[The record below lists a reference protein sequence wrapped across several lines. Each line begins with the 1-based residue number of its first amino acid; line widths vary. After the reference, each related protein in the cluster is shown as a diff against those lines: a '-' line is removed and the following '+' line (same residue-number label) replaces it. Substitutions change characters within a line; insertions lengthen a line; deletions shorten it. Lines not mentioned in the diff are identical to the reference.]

1 MLFKDKE
8 LLICTILFANN
19 LVNVL
24 ASALATKILIELTNT
39 DGIFYATVIM
49 TLMILVFGELIP
61 KTLALSKAD
70 SFALK
75 ISPFLRFLVIL
86 LYPLTF
92 SLNFIVYILLKIV
105 GVNYSNFKKEE
116 ISEKREEELRGAI
129 DLHGED
135 SSGEEKNMLKS
146 ILDLDEI
153 TVGSIMIPRKDIFSL
168 SNKISYNDLLNKLED
183 SPHSRIPIW
192 EKNPENITGVFHV
205 RTLIS
210 LKNPDSKKF
219 DIKSLCQKPWFIP
232 ESTKLDNQLMEFKK
246 RKEHFSI
253 VVDEYGEFLGI
264 VTLEDIIEEIV
275 GDIDDE
281 QDRLKISK
289 KVKGIK
295 SMSPTSFLVKGNVNI
310 RDLNK
315 ELNINLPI
323 NSNVSTVA
331 GLVLYES
338 RTIPKTKQVF
348 SFFDL
353 KFEILNKNNN
363 QITLLKI
370 TKKKKLTFPKKN
382 TIVNMG
388 SFFLVIK
395 DLFEKVL
402 IDQRL
407 VIIDHNSSAY
417 EAAVSMLKNKCGAL
431 LVCDNKNEDSLMGI
445 ISERDLTFR
454 VIPKNLDPKKTKV
467 SKIMTKNVETIQPN
481 RTTFDAIQIMKSK
494 GFRHLPVVE
503 KKKIIGILSM
513 RDLYDYANNELQD
526 SLKKHQEFMFGTG
539 YGS

>member
-1 MLFKDKE
+1 MDLPLHILIGSIVGLVILSAFFSGSETSLTSASKPRMHNLAKSGKKNAKVFEDLFRDKE

-39 DGIFYATVIM
+39 DGIFYATIIM

-70 SFALK
+70 NYALK
-75 ISPFLRFLVIL
+75 ISPFIRLLVIL

-92 SLNFIVYILLKIV
+92 TLNFIVYILLKIV

-135 SSGEEKNMLKS
+135 SSRDEKNMLKS

-168 SNKISYNDLLNKLED
+168 PVKITYNDLLEQLEN

-192 EKNPENITGVFHV
+192 ENNPENIIGVFHV
-205 RTLIS
+205 RRLIS
-210 LKNPDSKKF
+210 YKNSDSKKF
-219 DIKSLCQKPWFIP
+219 NIKSLCQKPWFIP

-281 QDRLKISK
+281 QDMLKTSK
-289 KVKGIK
+289 KVTGIK
-295 SMSPTSFLVKGNVNI
+295 PLSPSSFLVEGNVNI

-315 ELNINLPI
+315 ELNINLQI
-323 NSNVSTVA
+323 NNNVSTVA

-348 SFFDL
+348 SFFGL
-353 KFEILNKNNN
+353 NFEILKKKNN

-370 TKKKKLTFPKKN
+370 TKKK
-382 TIVNMG
+382 V
-388 SFFLVIK
+388 
-395 DLFEKVL
+395 
-402 IDQRL
+402 
-407 VIIDHNSSAY
+407 
-417 EAAVSMLKNKCGAL
+417 
-431 LVCDNKNEDSLMGI
+431 
-445 ISERDLTFR
+445 
-454 VIPKNLDPKKTKV
+454 
-467 SKIMTKNVETIQPN
+467 
-481 RTTFDAIQIMKSK
+481 
-494 GFRHLPVVE
+494 
-503 KKKIIGILSM
+503 
-513 RDLYDYANNELQD
+513 
-526 SLKKHQEFMFGTG
+526 
-539 YGS
+539 

>member
-1 MLFKDKE
+1 MDIPLHILIGSIIGLVILSAFFSGSETSLTSASKPRMHNLAKSGKKNAKIFETLFKDKE

-39 DGIFYATVIM
+39 DGILYATVIM

-61 KTLALSKAD
+61 KTLALSKSD
-70 SFALK
+70 TYALK
-75 ISPFLRFLVIL
+75 ISPFIRFLVIL
-86 LYPLTF
+86 LYPLTVT
-92 SLNFIVYILLKIV
+92 LNFIVYVLLKIV

-129 DLHGED
+129 DLHGQE
-135 SSGEEKNMLKS
+135 SSGDEKHMLKS

-168 SNKISYNDLLNKLED
+168 PAKINYNDLLEKLED

-192 EKNPENITGVFHV
+192 EKNPENIIGVFHV
-205 RTLIS
+205 RRLIS
-210 LKNPDSKKF
+210 LKNSDPKKF
-219 DIKSLCQKPWFIP
+219 DIKLLCQKPWFIP

-281 QDRLKISK
+281 QDMLKISK

-295 SMSPTSFLVKGNVNI
+295 SLSPSGFLVKGNVSI

-323 NSNVSTVA
+323 NNNISTVA

-353 KFEILNKNNN
+353 KFEILNKTNN

-370 TKKKKLTFPKKN
+370 SKKKN
-382 TIVNMG
+382 
-388 SFFLVIK
+388 
-395 DLFEKVL
+395 
-402 IDQRL
+402 
-407 VIIDHNSSAY
+407 
-417 EAAVSMLKNKCGAL
+417 
-431 LVCDNKNEDSLMGI
+431 
-445 ISERDLTFR
+445 
-454 VIPKNLDPKKTKV
+454 
-467 SKIMTKNVETIQPN
+467 
-481 RTTFDAIQIMKSK
+481 
-494 GFRHLPVVE
+494 
-503 KKKIIGILSM
+503 
-513 RDLYDYANNELQD
+513 
-526 SLKKHQEFMFGTG
+526 
-539 YGS
+539 

>member
-1 MLFKDKE
+1 MDLPLHILIGSIIGLVILSAFFSGSETSLTSASKPRMHNLAKSGKKNAKIFETLFKDKE

-24 ASALATKILIELTNT
+24 ASALATKILIELTNS
-39 DGIFYATVIM
+39 DGIFYATIIM
-49 TLMILVFGELIP
+49 TLMILIFGELIP
-61 KTLALSKAD
+61 KTLALSKSD
-70 SFALK
+70 TYALK
-75 ISPFLRFLVIL
+75 ISPFIRFLVIL
-86 LYPLTF
+86 LYPLTVT
-92 SLNFIVYILLKIV
+92 LNFIVYVLLKIV

-135 SSGEEKNMLKS
+135 SSRDEKNMLKS

-168 SNKISYNDLLNKLED
+168 PANINFNNLIEKLDE

-192 EKNPENITGVFHV
+192 EKNPENIIGVFHV
-205 RTLIS
+205 RRLIS
-210 LKNPDSKKF
+210 QKNPDPKKF

-281 QDRLKISK
+281 QDMLKISK

-295 SMSPTSFLVKGNVNI
+295 SLSPSNFLVKGNVSI

-323 NSNVSTVA
+323 NNNVSTIA

-338 RTIPKTKQVF
+338 RTIPKTKQIF

-353 KFEILNKNNN
+353 KFEILNKTNN

-370 TKKKKLTFPKKN
+370 SKKK
-382 TIVNMG
+382 
-388 SFFLVIK
+388 
-395 DLFEKVL
+395 D
-402 IDQRL
+402 
-407 VIIDHNSSAY
+407 
-417 EAAVSMLKNKCGAL
+417 
-431 LVCDNKNEDSLMGI
+431 
-445 ISERDLTFR
+445 
-454 VIPKNLDPKKTKV
+454 
-467 SKIMTKNVETIQPN
+467 
-481 RTTFDAIQIMKSK
+481 
-494 GFRHLPVVE
+494 
-503 KKKIIGILSM
+503 
-513 RDLYDYANNELQD
+513 
-526 SLKKHQEFMFGTG
+526 
-539 YGS
+539 

>member
-1 MLFKDKE
+1 MDIPLHILIGSIVGLVILSAFFSGSETSLTSASKPRMHNLAKSGKKNAKIFEDLFRDKE

-39 DGIFYATVIM
+39 DGIFYATIIM

-70 SFALK
+70 NYALK
-75 ISPFLRFLVIL
+75 ISPFIRLLVIL

-92 SLNFIVYILLKIV
+92 TLNFIVYILLKIV

-135 SSGEEKNMLKS
+135 SSRDEKNMLKS

-168 SNKISYNDLLNKLED
+168 PVKITYNDLLEQLEN

-192 EKNPENITGVFHV
+192 EKNPENIIGVFHV
-205 RTLIS
+205 RRLIS
-210 LKNPDSKKF
+210 YKNSDSKKF
-219 DIKSLCQKPWFIP
+219 NIKSLCQKPWFIP

-281 QDRLKISK
+281 QDMLKTSK
-289 KVKGIK
+289 KVTGIK
-295 SMSPTSFLVKGNVNI
+295 PLSPSSFLVEGNVNI

-315 ELNINLPI
+315 ELNINLQI
-323 NSNVSTVA
+323 NNNVSTVA

-338 RTIPKTKQVF
+338 RTIPKAKQVF

-353 KFEILNKNNN
+353 NFEILKKKNN

-370 TKKKKLTFPKKN
+370 TKKK
-382 TIVNMG
+382 V
-388 SFFLVIK
+388 
-395 DLFEKVL
+395 
-402 IDQRL
+402 
-407 VIIDHNSSAY
+407 
-417 EAAVSMLKNKCGAL
+417 
-431 LVCDNKNEDSLMGI
+431 
-445 ISERDLTFR
+445 
-454 VIPKNLDPKKTKV
+454 
-467 SKIMTKNVETIQPN
+467 
-481 RTTFDAIQIMKSK
+481 
-494 GFRHLPVVE
+494 
-503 KKKIIGILSM
+503 
-513 RDLYDYANNELQD
+513 
-526 SLKKHQEFMFGTG
+526 
-539 YGS
+539 

>member
-1 MLFKDKE
+1 MDLPLHILIGSIIGLVILSAFFSGSETSLTSASKPRMHNLAKSGKKNAKIFETLFKDKE

-24 ASALATKILIELTNT
+24 ASALATKILIELTNS
-39 DGIFYATVIM
+39 DGIFYATIIM
-49 TLMILVFGELIP
+49 TLMILIFGELIP
-61 KTLALSKAD
+61 KTLALSKSD
-70 SFALK
+70 TYALK
-75 ISPFLRFLVIL
+75 ISPFIRFLVIL
-86 LYPLTF
+86 LYPLTVT
-92 SLNFIVYILLKIV
+92 LNFIVYVLLKIV

-135 SSGEEKNMLKS
+135 SSRDEKNMLKS

-168 SNKISYNDLLNKLED
+168 PANINFNNLIEKLDE

-192 EKNPENITGVFHV
+192 EKNPENIIGVFHV
-205 RTLIS
+205 RRLIS
-210 LKNPDSKKF
+210 QKNPDPRKF
-219 DIKSLCQKPWFIP
+219 NIKLLCQKPWFIP

-281 QDRLKISK
+281 QDMLKISK

-295 SMSPTSFLVKGNVNI
+295 SLSPSNFLVKGNVSI

-323 NSNVSTVA
+323 NNNVSTIA

-338 RTIPKTKQVF
+338 RTIPKTKQIF

-353 KFEILNKNNN
+353 KFEILNKTNN

-370 TKKKKLTFPKKN
+370 SKKK
-382 TIVNMG
+382 
-388 SFFLVIK
+388 
-395 DLFEKVL
+395 D
-402 IDQRL
+402 
-407 VIIDHNSSAY
+407 
-417 EAAVSMLKNKCGAL
+417 
-431 LVCDNKNEDSLMGI
+431 
-445 ISERDLTFR
+445 
-454 VIPKNLDPKKTKV
+454 
-467 SKIMTKNVETIQPN
+467 
-481 RTTFDAIQIMKSK
+481 
-494 GFRHLPVVE
+494 
-503 KKKIIGILSM
+503 
-513 RDLYDYANNELQD
+513 
-526 SLKKHQEFMFGTG
+526 
-539 YGS
+539 

>member
-1 MLFKDKE
+1 MDLPLHILIGSIIGLVILSAFFSGSETSLTSASKPRMHNLAKSGKKNAKIFETLFKDKE

-39 DGIFYATVIM
+39 DGIFYATIIM
-49 TLMILVFGELIP
+49 TLMILIFGELIP
-61 KTLALSKAD
+61 KTLALSKSD
-70 SFALK
+70 TNPQK
-75 ISPFLRFLVIL
+75 IKHFIRFLVIL
-86 LYPLTF
+86 LYPLTVT
-92 SLNFIVYILLKIV
+92 LNFIVYVLLKIV

-135 SSGEEKNMLKS
+135 SSRDEKNMLKS

-168 SNKISYNDLLNKLED
+168 PANINFNNLIEKLDE

-192 EKNPENITGVFHV
+192 EKNPENIIGVFHV
-205 RTLIS
+205 RRLIS
-210 LKNPDSKKF
+210 QKNPDPKKF
-219 DIKSLCQKPWFIP
+219 NIKLLCQKPWFIP

-281 QDRLKISK
+281 QDMLKISK

-295 SMSPTSFLVKGNVNI
+295 SLSPSNFLVKGNVSI

-323 NSNVSTVA
+323 NNNVSTIA

-338 RTIPKTKQVF
+338 RTIPKTKQIF

-353 KFEILNKNNN
+353 KFEILNKTNN

-370 TKKKKLTFPKKN
+370 SKKK
-382 TIVNMG
+382 
-388 SFFLVIK
+388 
-395 DLFEKVL
+395 D
-402 IDQRL
+402 
-407 VIIDHNSSAY
+407 
-417 EAAVSMLKNKCGAL
+417 
-431 LVCDNKNEDSLMGI
+431 
-445 ISERDLTFR
+445 
-454 VIPKNLDPKKTKV
+454 
-467 SKIMTKNVETIQPN
+467 
-481 RTTFDAIQIMKSK
+481 
-494 GFRHLPVVE
+494 
-503 KKKIIGILSM
+503 
-513 RDLYDYANNELQD
+513 
-526 SLKKHQEFMFGTG
+526 
-539 YGS
+539 

>member
-1 MLFKDKE
+1 MDIPLHILIGSIIGLVILSAFFSGSETSLTSASKPRMHNLAKSGKKNAKIFETLFKDKE

-24 ASALATKILIELTNT
+24 ASALATKILIEITNT
-39 DGIFYATVIM
+39 DGILYATVIM

-61 KTLALSKAD
+61 KTLALSKSD
-70 SFALK
+70 SYALK
-75 ISPFLRFLVIL
+75 IAPFIRFLVIL
-86 LYPLTF
+86 LYPLTV
-92 SLNFIVYILLKIV
+92 SLNFFVYILLKIV

-129 DLHGED
+129 DLHGDD
-135 SSGEEKNMLKS
+135 SSREEKNMLKS

-168 SNKISYNDLLNKLED
+168 SVKINYHDLLNKLED

-192 EKNPENITGVFHV
+192 EKNPENIIGVFHV
-205 RTLIS
+205 RRLIS
-210 LKNPDSKKF
+210 LKNIDSKNF
-219 DIKSLCQKPWFIP
+219 NIKLLCQKPWFIP

-281 QDRLKISK
+281 QDMLKISQ

-295 SMSPTSFLVKGNVNI
+295 SLSSSSFLVKGNVNL

-315 ELNINLPI
+315 ELNTNLPI
-323 NSNVSTVA
+323 NNNISTVA

-353 KFEILNKNNN
+353 KFEILNKTNN

-370 TKKKKLTFPKKN
+370 TKKN
-382 TIVNMG
+382 
-388 SFFLVIK
+388 
-395 DLFEKVL
+395 
-402 IDQRL
+402 
-407 VIIDHNSSAY
+407 
-417 EAAVSMLKNKCGAL
+417 
-431 LVCDNKNEDSLMGI
+431 
-445 ISERDLTFR
+445 
-454 VIPKNLDPKKTKV
+454 
-467 SKIMTKNVETIQPN
+467 
-481 RTTFDAIQIMKSK
+481 
-494 GFRHLPVVE
+494 
-503 KKKIIGILSM
+503 
-513 RDLYDYANNELQD
+513 
-526 SLKKHQEFMFGTG
+526 
-539 YGS
+539 

>member
-1 MLFKDKE
+1 MDIPLHILIGSIVGLVILSAFFSGSETSLTSASKPRMHNLAKSGKKNAKIFEDLFKDKE

-19 LVNVL
+19 FVNVL

-39 DGIFYATVIM
+39 DGIFYATIIM

-70 SFALK
+70 NYALK
-75 ISPFLRFLVIL
+75 ISPFIRLLVIL

-92 SLNFIVYILLKIV
+92 TLNFIVYILLKIV

-135 SSGEEKNMLKS
+135 SSRDEKNMLKS

-168 SNKISYNDLLNKLED
+168 PVKITYNDLLEQLEN

-192 EKNPENITGVFHV
+192 EKNPENIIGVFHV
-205 RTLIS
+205 RRLIS
-210 LKNPDSKKF
+210 YKNSDSKKF
-219 DIKSLCQKPWFIP
+219 NIKSLCQKPWFIP

-281 QDRLKISK
+281 QDMLKTSK
-289 KVKGIK
+289 KVTGIK
-295 SMSPTSFLVKGNVNI
+295 PISSSSFLVEGNVNI

-315 ELNINLPI
+315 ELNINLQI
-323 NSNVSTVA
+323 NNNVSTVA

-353 KFEILNKNNN
+353 NFEILKKKNN

-370 TKKKKLTFPKKN
+370 TKKK
-382 TIVNMG
+382 V
-388 SFFLVIK
+388 
-395 DLFEKVL
+395 
-402 IDQRL
+402 
-407 VIIDHNSSAY
+407 
-417 EAAVSMLKNKCGAL
+417 
-431 LVCDNKNEDSLMGI
+431 
-445 ISERDLTFR
+445 
-454 VIPKNLDPKKTKV
+454 
-467 SKIMTKNVETIQPN
+467 
-481 RTTFDAIQIMKSK
+481 
-494 GFRHLPVVE
+494 
-503 KKKIIGILSM
+503 
-513 RDLYDYANNELQD
+513 
-526 SLKKHQEFMFGTG
+526 
-539 YGS
+539 

>member
-1 MLFKDKE
+1 MDLPLHILIGSIVGLVILSAFFSGSETSLTSASKPRMHNLAKSGKKNAKIFETLFKDKE

-19 LVNVL
+19 LVNVF

-39 DGIFYATVIM
+39 DGIFYATIIM
-49 TLMILVFGELIP
+49 TLMILIFGELIP
-61 KTLALSKAD
+61 KTLALSKSD
-70 SFALK
+70 TYALK
-75 ISPFLRFLVIL
+75 ISPFIRFLVIL
-86 LYPLTF
+86 LYPLTVT
-92 SLNFIVYILLKIV
+92 LNFIVYVLLKIV

-135 SSGEEKNMLKS
+135 SSRDEKNMLNS

-168 SNKISYNDLLNKLED
+168 PANINFNDLIEKLDE

-192 EKNPENITGVFHV
+192 EKNPENIIGVFHV
-205 RTLIS
+205 RRLIS
-210 LKNPDSKKF
+210 LKNPDPKKF
-219 DIKSLCQKPWFIP
+219 NIKLLCQKPWFIP

-281 QDRLKISK
+281 QDMLKISK

-295 SMSPTSFLVKGNVNI
+295 SLSPSNFLVKGTVSI

-323 NSNVSTVA
+323 NNNVSTIA

-338 RTIPKTKQVF
+338 RTIPKTKQIF

-353 KFEILNKNNN
+353 KFEILNKTNN

-370 TKKKKLTFPKKN
+370 SKKK
-382 TIVNMG
+382 
-388 SFFLVIK
+388 
-395 DLFEKVL
+395 D
-402 IDQRL
+402 
-407 VIIDHNSSAY
+407 
-417 EAAVSMLKNKCGAL
+417 
-431 LVCDNKNEDSLMGI
+431 
-445 ISERDLTFR
+445 
-454 VIPKNLDPKKTKV
+454 
-467 SKIMTKNVETIQPN
+467 
-481 RTTFDAIQIMKSK
+481 
-494 GFRHLPVVE
+494 
-503 KKKIIGILSM
+503 
-513 RDLYDYANNELQD
+513 
-526 SLKKHQEFMFGTG
+526 
-539 YGS
+539 

>member
-1 MLFKDKE
+1 MDLPLHILIGSIIGLVILSAFFSGSETSLTSASKPRMHNLAKSGKKNAKIFETLFKDKE

-24 ASALATKILIELTNT
+24 ASALATKILIELTNS
-39 DGIFYATVIM
+39 DGIFYATIIM
-49 TLMILVFGELIP
+49 TLMILIFGELIP
-61 KTLALSKAD
+61 KTLALSKSD
-70 SFALK
+70 TYALK
-75 ISPFLRFLVIL
+75 IAPFLRFLVIL
-86 LYPLTF
+86 LYPLTVT
-92 SLNFIVYILLKIV
+92 LNFIVYVLLKIV

-135 SSGEEKNMLKS
+135 SSRDEKNMLKS

-168 SNKISYNDLLNKLED
+168 PANINFNNLIEKLDE

-192 EKNPENITGVFHV
+192 EKNPENIIGVFHV
-205 RTLIS
+205 RRLIS
-210 LKNPDSKKF
+210 QKNPDPKKF
-219 DIKSLCQKPWFIP
+219 NIKLLCQKPWFIP

-281 QDRLKISK
+281 QDMLKISK

-295 SMSPTSFLVKGNVNI
+295 SLSSSNFLVKGNVSI

-323 NSNVSTVA
+323 NNNVSTIA

-338 RTIPKTKQVF
+338 RTIPKTKQIF

-353 KFEILNKNNN
+353 KFEILNKTNN

-370 TKKKKLTFPKKN
+370 SKKK
-382 TIVNMG
+382 
-388 SFFLVIK
+388 
-395 DLFEKVL
+395 D
-402 IDQRL
+402 
-407 VIIDHNSSAY
+407 
-417 EAAVSMLKNKCGAL
+417 
-431 LVCDNKNEDSLMGI
+431 
-445 ISERDLTFR
+445 
-454 VIPKNLDPKKTKV
+454 
-467 SKIMTKNVETIQPN
+467 
-481 RTTFDAIQIMKSK
+481 
-494 GFRHLPVVE
+494 
-503 KKKIIGILSM
+503 
-513 RDLYDYANNELQD
+513 
-526 SLKKHQEFMFGTG
+526 
-539 YGS
+539 

>member
-1 MLFKDKE
+1 MDVPIHILIGSIVGLVILSAFFSGSETSLTSASKPRMHNLAKSGKKNAKVFENLFKDKE

-70 SFALK
+70 SYALK
-75 ISPFLRFLVIL
+75 ISPFIRLLVIL

-135 SSGEEKNMLKS
+135 SSRDEKNMLKS

-153 TVGSIMIPRKDIFSL
+153 TVGSIMVPRKDIFSL
-168 SNKISYNDLLNKLED
+168 PVKISYNDLLEKIED

-192 EKNPENITGVFHV
+192 EKNPENIIGVFHV
-205 RTLIS
+205 RRLIG
-210 LKNPDSKKF
+210 LKNTDPKNF
-219 DIKSLCQKPWFIP
+219 NIKLLCQKPWFIP
-232 ESTKLDNQLMEFKK
+232 ESTKLDNQLVEFKK

-281 QDRLKISK
+281 QDMLKISK

-295 SMSPTSFLVKGNVNI
+295 SLSESSFLVNGNVNI

-315 ELNINLPI
+315 ELNTNLPI
-323 NSNVSTVA
+323 NNNVSTIA

-338 RTIPKTKQVF
+338 RTIPKTKQIF

-353 KFEILNKNNN
+353 KFEILSKTNN

-370 TKKKKLTFPKKN
+370 TKKK
-382 TIVNMG
+382 I
-388 SFFLVIK
+388 
-395 DLFEKVL
+395 
-402 IDQRL
+402 
-407 VIIDHNSSAY
+407 
-417 EAAVSMLKNKCGAL
+417 
-431 LVCDNKNEDSLMGI
+431 
-445 ISERDLTFR
+445 
-454 VIPKNLDPKKTKV
+454 
-467 SKIMTKNVETIQPN
+467 
-481 RTTFDAIQIMKSK
+481 
-494 GFRHLPVVE
+494 
-503 KKKIIGILSM
+503 
-513 RDLYDYANNELQD
+513 
-526 SLKKHQEFMFGTG
+526 
-539 YGS
+539 